1 MLKYQLF
8 NVADFVKAN
17 IQYLKGWVSC
27 YSLLQVHQMA
37 VWCVQLLQTT
47 AKQTPLIAV
56 TESVITEQF
65 VMSQPKTG

>member
-37 VWCVQLLQTT
+37 V
-47 AKQTPLIAV
+47 
-56 TESVITEQF
+56 
-65 VMSQPKTG
+65 